1 MPTADELLSA
11 AAVRGLIDCLAV
23 AAPERRPTALRRA
36 VAELPGQ
43 ALAERARAVR
53 DALLTDLPGGFGQ
66 FAAVVHRALDD
77 PAFTGWM
84 TWPVTEAVAVLATG
98 HDSGTDAFE
107 SGLDLLARLTTRLTG
122 EFAIRTFLDSDL
134 DRTLAVVKGWTAHPD
149 EHVRRLASEG
159 TRPRL
164 PWARRV
170 RAILARPDAVIP
182 VLDALYRDP
191 SDYVRR
197 SVANHLND
205 ISRAEPGLA
214 ADTARRWLHEPDA
227 HTEALVRHAMRTLVK
242 AGDPAA
248 LGLLGFAPSAHIT
261 VTGFAVTAATVR
273 IGGEL
278 SFDFSLRNNGAEP
291 IRLAIDYVIHHRK
304 ANGAL
309 TPKVFKLTTRT
320 LEPGGGTTIA
330 RTHSFRPIST
340 RRYYPGEHAI
350 EIQVNGTRHGRREFV
365 LVTT

>member
-1 MPTADELLSA
+1 MPTADELLSTD
-11 AAVRGLIDCLAV
+11 AVLGLIDCLAV
-23 AAPERRPTALRRA
+23 AAPDRPSTALRQA
-36 VAELPGQ
+36 VGELPGQ

-53 DALLTDLPGGFGQ
+53 DALLTDLPGGYRQ
-66 FAAVVHRALDD
+66 FAAIVHRALDD
-77 PAFTGWM
+77 PGFTGWM
-84 TWPVTEAVAVLATG
+84 TWPVTEAVAVLATAPG
-98 HDSGTDAFE
+98 ADTEAFE
-107 SGLDLLARLTTRLTG
+107 SGLELLSRLTPRLTG

-134 DRTLAVVKGWTAHPD
+134 DRTLAAVSGWTAHPD

-170 RAILARPDAVIP
+170 RTLLARPEAVVP

-205 ISRAEPGLA
+205 ISRADPGLA
-214 ADTARRWLHEPDA
+214 TDTARRWLLRPDA
-227 HTEALVRHAMRTLVK
+227 HTAALVRHAMRTLVK
-242 AGDPAA
+242 AGDPVA
-248 LGLLGFAPSAHIT
+248 LGLLGFAPPAHIT
-261 VTGFAVTAATVR
+261 ITGFAVTASTVR
-273 IGGEL
+273 VGGEL
-278 SFDFSLRNNGAEP
+278 IFDFSVRNDGAEP

-330 RTHSFRPIST
+330 KSHSFRPIST
-340 RRYYPGEHAI
+340 RRYYPGEHAV

-365 LVTT
+365 LVTA

>member
-1 MPTADELLSA
+1 
-11 AAVRGLIDCLAV
+11 
-23 AAPERRPTALRRA
+23 
-36 VAELPGQ
+36 
-43 ALAERARAVR
+43 
-53 DALLTDLPGGFGQ
+53 
-66 FAAVVHRALDD
+66 
-77 PAFTGWM
+77 
-84 TWPVTEAVAVLATG
+84 
-98 HDSGTDAFE
+98 
-107 SGLDLLARLTTRLTG
+107 
-122 EFAIRTFLDSDL
+122 
-134 DRTLAVVKGWTAHPD
+134 VVKGWTAHPD

-214 ADTARRWLHEPDA
+214 AATARRWLHEPDA

-248 LGLLGFAPSAHIT
+248 LGLLGFAPPAHIT